1 MENNHTTHTDMP
13 DNENEQYVLR
23 LYITGASPHSA
34 RAVENIK
41 HICNTHLEGRHS
53 LEIIDVY
60 QQGAIATNG
69 ELVALP
75 LLIRVKPLPER
86 KMIGD
91 LSDRDKV
98 LKILEVGI

>member
-1 MENNHTTHTDMP
+1 MEHNHTTHTDMP

-41 HICNTHLEGRHS
+41 KICSTHLQGRHS

-60 QQGAIATNG
+60 QQGAIAAAG
-69 ELVALP
+69 QLVALP
-75 LLIRVKPLPER
+75 LLIRVQPLPER

-91 LSDRDKV
+91 LSDMDKV
-98 LKILEVGI
+98 LKILELGV